1 MNVAVIYESLTGN
14 TRRAAVLIGEE
25 LRRRGASVAVFP
37 VTAIDYQ
44 ALATSDLVIV
54 GSWVDGLFVVGQ
66 RPGRA
71 SRLRKLPVLDR
82 KRAVVFC
89 TYALDAGRT
98 LDKLAAIVE
107 ERGAEVLGGMTIR
120 RDRLADGAQDFF
132 DRVLGAVAA
141 PS

>member
-120 RDRLADGAQDFF
+120 RDRLADGAQDFV